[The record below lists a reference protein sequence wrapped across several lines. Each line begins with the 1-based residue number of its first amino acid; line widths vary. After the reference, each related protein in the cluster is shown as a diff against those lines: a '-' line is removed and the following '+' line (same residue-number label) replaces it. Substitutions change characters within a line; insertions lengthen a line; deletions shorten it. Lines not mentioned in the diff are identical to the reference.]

1 MPPAKYRAWIQHRAE
16 AQYMLANNV
25 TDWSQWV
32 RHHAKRFPDVSGEML
47 ISHREMG
54 PFSGTPAVRQCAR

>member
-1 MPPAKYRAWIQHRAE
+1 
-16 AQYMLANNV
+16 MLANNV

-32 RHHAKRFPDVSGEML
+32 RHSAKRFPDVSGEML

-54 PFSGTPAVRQCAR
+54 PFSEYPCSSSMYKVIHHVLPLIFVATR